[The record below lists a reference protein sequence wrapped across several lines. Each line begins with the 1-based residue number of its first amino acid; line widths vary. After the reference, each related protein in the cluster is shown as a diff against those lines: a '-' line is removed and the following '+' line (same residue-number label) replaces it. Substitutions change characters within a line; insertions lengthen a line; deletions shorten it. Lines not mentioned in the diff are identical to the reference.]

1 MTSILFKIV
10 RIYGNQF
17 KYNYLKNKKSFW
29 IFRSISEIYIKFW
42 TFLKK
47 VTLTANVFPKLWT
60 ANEVVR

>member
-17 KYNYLKNKKSFW
+17 KYNYLKNKKCFW
-29 IFRSISEIYIKFW
+29 IFRSISEIYIKFL

-47 VTLTANVFPKLWT
+47 GDPHS
-60 ANEVVR
+60 